1 MVKKKL
7 PNNLEDNRNQID
19 LIDERILNLISDRS
33 ELVINAG
40 KIKKKS
46 GNKTFYRPDREAK
59 LIKNL
64 LNKNKSSIPSNKIK
78 NIFKEIIS
86 ACFTLEKKIK
96 VHFLGPKG
104 TFSEIATIQHFGSS
118 VEKIESSNITEIFN
132 EVAKDDNSYGVVPI
146 ENSIEGIVNQSLDSL
161 MQSNLKICSELELK
175 IEHCLISSEKNI
187 NKIKSVYA
195 HPQALAQCRNWLQR
209 KLPKVKIIETD
220 SSAKAAQLIKNKI
233 GKSCIGS
240 KKIGEIYNLNI
251 LQSKIQ
257 DQAGN
262 TTRFL
267 VIGNEYPEKSL
278 QDKTSICLSLKNEQ
292 GALYKVLQ
300 ILNKNK
306 VNLTN
311 ILSRPV
317 KNNKWQYS
325 FFLEFQGHASD
336 KNIVNLFKE
345 LEKVSQDLQIL
356 GSYPKAY

>member
-1 MVKKKL
+1 
-7 PNNLEDNRNQID
+7 
-19 LIDERILNLISDRS
+19 
-33 ELVINAG
+33 
-40 KIKKKS
+40 
-46 GNKTFYRPDREAK
+46 
-59 LIKNL
+59 
-64 LNKNKSSIPSNKIK
+64 
-78 NIFKEIIS
+78 
-86 ACFTLEKKIK
+86 
-96 VHFLGPKG
+96 
-104 TFSEIATIQHFGSS
+104 
-118 VEKIESSNITEIFN
+118 
-132 EVAKDDNSYGVVPI
+132 
-146 ENSIEGIVNQSLDSL
+146 

-300 ILNKNK
+300 ILNKNR